1 MKWMNLENLWNRDYN
16 MDEYTNRRR
25 KRRSRYFTGEDIDM
39 LRERERERKRDN
51 HRNIC
56 DTNID
61 GA

>member
-1 MKWMNLENLWNRDYN
+1 
-16 MDEYTNRRR
+16 MDEYTSKRR
-25 KRRSRYFTGEDIDM
+25 KRRNRYFTGEDIDM
-39 LRERERERKRDN
+39 LRERERERKRDS

>member
-1 MKWMNLENLWNRDYN
+1 MKWKNLENLWSNVCN
-16 MDEYTNRRR
+16 MDEYRPRR
-25 KRRSRYFTGEDIDM
+25 KRRNRYFTGEDIDM

>member
-1 MKWMNLENLWNRDYN
+1 
-16 MDEYTNRRR
+16 MDEYTSRRR

-39 LRERERERKRDN
+39 LRERERERKHDS